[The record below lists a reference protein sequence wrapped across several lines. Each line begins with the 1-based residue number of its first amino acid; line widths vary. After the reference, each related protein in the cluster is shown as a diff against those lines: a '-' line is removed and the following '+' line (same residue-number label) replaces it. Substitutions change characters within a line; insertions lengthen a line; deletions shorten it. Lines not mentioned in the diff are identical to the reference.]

1 MFAVML
7 QSRSLA
13 ACRGVRHAF
22 FTREGGVSTGIYHS
36 LNGGLGSRDDPEHV
50 RENRT
55 RMAAHLGVKHLG
67 TAHQIHSPRVVVA
80 ETAWR
85 SNGPPRAD
93 GIVTRTAGL
102 AIGITTAD
110 CGPVLLADVN
120 AGVIGAAHAGWR
132 GALDGIIEATVAA
145 MEGLGAQRARII
157 AALGPMIRQASYEV
171 GAELVAQFVR
181 ASPANAGFFVPTPR
195 EDRAR
200 FDLGGFIVRE
210 LALAKV
216 GHIEDLGH
224 CTYADPGR
232 FFSFRRATHH
242 AEPDYGRHINAI
254 ALVT

>member
-1 MFAVML
+1 
-7 QSRSLA
+7 
-13 ACRGVRHAF
+13 
-22 FTREGGVSTGIYHS
+22 
-36 LNGGLGSRDDPEHV
+36 
-50 RENRT
+50 
-55 RMAAHLGVKHLG
+55 
-67 TAHQIHSPRVVVA
+67 VVVA

-120 AGVIGAAHAGWR
+120 SGVIGAAHAGWR

-181 ASPANAGFFVPTPR
+181 A
-195 EDRAR
+195 
-200 FDLGGFIVRE
+200 
-210 LALAKV
+210 
-216 GHIEDLGH
+216 
-224 CTYADPGR
+224 
-232 FFSFRRATHH
+232 
-242 AEPDYGRHINAI
+242 
-254 ALVT
+254 